1 MEKNPVVEIL
11 ENIVDT
17 DKIDFIGGDILGVGT
32 DECRLSDERGSVYGI
47 AIQIKDKN
55 DKETVFNAVSKSRR
69 KLENADQWKEITN
82 DFYPLYWG
90 KDVNMGSRLFSHTKT
105 MKSTGTL
112 QLNTISSV
120 LGEHRIIYG
129 AVPCL
134 NRLTNEDKLHER
146 YADLLKTVKG
156 SDDSLKTTDLLES

>member
-11 ENIVDT
+11 EKIVGT
-17 DKIDFIGGDILGVGT
+17 DKIDFISGDILDVGT
-32 DECRLSDERGSVYGI
+32 GECKLSDERGSVYGI
-47 AIQIKDKN
+47 AIQIKDEN
-55 DKETVFNAVSKSRR
+55 DKEKVFDAVSESRR
-69 KLENADQWKEITN
+69 KLENADQWKAITD

-90 KDVNMGSRLFSHTKT
+90 EDINMGSRLFSHTKT

-112 QLNTISSV
+112 QLNKISSV
-120 LGEHRIIYG
+120 LGEHRMIYG

-146 YADLLKTVKG
+146 YADLLKTING
-156 SDDSLKTTDLLES
+156 NADS

>member
-11 ENIVDT
+11 EEIVGT
-17 DKIDFIGGDILGVGT
+17 DKIDFISGDILDVGT
-32 DECRLSDERGSVYGI
+32 DECKLSDERGSVYGI
-47 AIQIKDKN
+47 AIQIKDEN
-55 DKETVFNAVSKSRR
+55 DKEKVFDAVLESRR
-69 KLENADQWKEITN
+69 KLENADQWKAITD

-90 KDVNMGSRLFSHTKT
+90 KDVNMGSRLFSHTKI

-112 QLNTISSV
+112 QLNTISSA
-120 LGEHRIIYG
+120 LGKHRIIYG

-134 NRLTNEDKLHER
+134 NRLANEDKLHKQ

-156 SDDSLKTTDLLES
+156 SDDNLKAIDLLES